1 MAWQLRKPADGD
13 RKYLFERERV
23 NLEKQ
28 ALTLMRRI
36 LRANAD
42 QLLNKEPDKEDGAQ
56 GWYIYFHEP
65 NTVGG
70 SKSELGIPNA
80 FLILNILKFGFHMVR
95 TIRNPNK
102 QIGCHFVVSLGRFIY
117 EEKNIFI

>member
-42 QLLNKEPDKEDGAQ
+42 QLLNTEPEKEDGA
-56 GWYIYFHEP
+56 I
-65 NTVGG
+65 
-70 SKSELGIPNA
+70 GI
-80 FLILNILKFGFHMVR
+80 
-95 TIRNPNK
+95 
-102 QIGCHFVVSLGRFIY
+102 
-117 EEKNIFI
+117 

>member
-70 SKSELGIPNA
+70 SKSELGIPNEYWT
-80 FLILNILKFGFHMVR
+80 F
-95 TIRNPNK
+95 
-102 QIGCHFVVSLGRFIY
+102 
-117 EEKNIFI
+117 

>member
-28 ALTLMRRI
+28 SLTQLRRI

-42 QLLNKEPDKEDGAQ
+42 ELLNKEPEKEDGAQ
-56 GWYIYFHEP
+56 GKFTNRIENRNMYDKCP
-65 NTVGG
+65 
-70 SKSELGIPNA
+70 KS
-80 FLILNILKFGFHMVR
+80 VQYSD
-95 TIRNPNK
+95 T
-102 QIGCHFVVSLGRFIY
+102 
-117 EEKNIFI
+117 

>member
-56 GWYIYFHEP
+56 GWYIYSHER
-65 NTVGG
+65 NIRVMDSTL
-70 SKSELGIPNA
+70 SKSA
-80 FLILNILKFGFHMVR
+80 VRILNNLK
-95 TIRNPNK
+95 I
-102 QIGCHFVVSLGRFIY
+102 SLDLLMYTFFKYG
-117 EEKNIFI
+117 